1 MARRRRIASRVENI
15 EISGIRRAFEAAS
28 SQSINLGLGEPDFD
42 TPAHIKAAAA
52 EALNSGFTGYTF
64 NKGIP
69 ELREAISEKFRREN
83 GLDFSPD
90 EIIVTSGASEALHIA
105 ILAVVERGDEV
116 LIPDPGF
123 VSYPPLVRLADA
135 IPVGIPLNDDDHTIS
150 IEGLKERITGRTR
163 ALIINSPANP
173 TGAVETR
180 DSIKAITEL
189 ASDHNITII
198 SDEVYEYLVYDGA
211 EHISPARFY
220 DDVIT
225 VNAVSKAYA
234 MTGFRLGYV
243 AAGEEYIEP
252 MLKVHQYIQACASS
266 ISQRAALAAFSGPQ
280 DCVSEMRAA
289 FKERRDYLV
298 SELLGLGFQFPVP
311 RGAFYIFPEVDD
323 EFEFVEQLRQRGV
336 IITPGSAFGSRGRN
350 HVRISYAANIDMLRR
365 AIAIIQDFISAS
377 MRKRTAVTR

>member
-1 MARRRRIASRVENI
+1 MAKRIASRVEKI

-52 EALNSGFTGYTF
+52 QALNSGFTGYTF

-69 ELREAISEKFRREN
+69 ELRDAISAKFRSEN
-83 GLDFSPD
+83 GLSFSPD

-105 ILAVVERGDEV
+105 ILSVAEHGDEV

-135 IPVGIPLNDDDHTIS
+135 IPVGIPLNDDYTIS
-150 IEGLKERITGRTR
+150 IEGLNERITSRTSV
-163 ALIINSPANP
+163 LIINSPANP

-180 DSIKAITEL
+180 DSIKAIAEL

-198 SDEVYEYLVYDGA
+198 SDEVYEHLVYDGA

-225 VNAVSKAYA
+225 VNAVSKTYA

-243 AAGEEYIEP
+243 AAREEYIEP

-266 ISQRAALAAFSGPQ
+266 ISQRAALAAITGPQ

-289 FKERRDYLV
+289 FKERRDYLI
-298 SELLGLGFQFPVP
+298 SELHRLGFQFPVP
-311 RGAFYIFPEVDD
+311 RGAFYVFPEVDD
-323 EFEFVEQLRQRGV
+323 ESEFVEQLRQRGV
-336 IITPGSAFGSRGRN
+336 VVTPGSAFGYRGRN
-350 HVRISYAANIDMLRR
+350 HVRISYAANIEMLRQ
-365 AIAIIQDFISAS
+365 AIAVIQGVINAS
-377 MRKRTAVTR
+377 MHKRTAVMR

>member
-1 MARRRRIASRVENI
+1 MTKRISSRIEKI

-28 SQSINLGLGEPDFD
+28 GSKVINLGLGEPDFD
-42 TPAHIKAAAA
+42 TPDHIKAAAVQ
-52 EALNSGFTGYTF
+52 ALNSGFTGYTY

-69 ELREAISEKFRREN
+69 ELREAISEKFHSVN
-83 GLDFSPD
+83 GLDVCPD
-90 EIIVTSGASEALHIA
+90 EVIVTSGASEALHIA
-105 ILAVVERGDEV
+105 ILSVVEHGDEV
-116 LIPDPGF
+116 LIPNPGF

-135 IPVGIPLNDDDHTIS
+135 IPVGIPLNDDYTIS
-150 IEGLKERITGRTR
+150 IDELNERITSRTK
-163 ALIINSPANP
+163 ALILNSPANP

-180 DSIKAITEL
+180 SSIKAITEL
-189 ASDHNITII
+189 ASDHNMVII

-225 VNAVSKAYA
+225 VNAVSKTYA

-243 AAGEEYIEP
+243 TAGEEYVES

-266 ISQRAALAAFSGPQ
+266 ISQRAALAAITGPQ
-280 DCVSEMRAA
+280 DCVTEMRTA

-298 SELLGLGFQFPVP
+298 SELHRLGFQFPVP
-311 RGAFYIFPEVDD
+311 KGAFYIFPGVDD

-336 IITPGSAFGSRGRN
+336 IVTPGSAFGTCGRD
-350 HVRISYAANIDMLRR
+350 HVRISYAANINMLRQ
-365 AIAIIQDFISAS
+365 A
-377 MRKRTAVTR
+377 MAVIRDLVSL